1 MAEATLALSAEQN
14 IVFHVPAATVLRG
27 WTLSKQGQREDGMD
41 QMHQGLTAI
50 QANGST
56 VFRPLFLAL
65 LADIYGKA
73 GQVDKGLSLIAEAR
87 TLTDQN
93 VQRYAHAELYRL
105 EGELRLQLI
114 TPDISQAGT
123 C

>member
-1 MAEATLALSAEQN
+1 
-14 IVFHVPAATVLRG
+14 
-27 WTLSKQGQREDGMD
+27 MD

-73 GQVDKGLSLIAEAR
+73 GQGDKGLSLIAEAR